1 MQSAGGGPIR
11 TALQVANQMMVIEL
25 KGTYKHMGEMLP
37 SRGTGEKVEVA
48 ECPTCHA
55 LVLWEY
61 DSVNQHDEWH
71 IRQAERAK

>member
-1 MQSAGGGPIR
+1 MI
-11 TALQVANQMMVIEL
+11 VIEL
-25 KGTYKHMGEMLP
+25 KGTYKAVGEMLP

-71 IRQAERAK
+71 IRQSGPAK